1 MTHPKYLLDYDND
14 VWTIDED
21 METDVDPYYNGPDD
35 AYHRFSYIVKRYSPV
50 YELSVGAQIKTPS
63 KNVGDEIEIRP
74 VRGVLYAKVTQVLES
89 STGYTYVISAKVS
102 GEIVE

>member
-1 MTHPKYLLDYDND
+1 MTHPKYLLDNDND
-14 VWTIDED
+14 IWTIDALE
-21 METDVDPYYNGPDD
+21 EANTDPYYNGPDD
-35 AYHRFSYIVKRYSPV
+35 AHERLSYIVKRYNPV
-50 YELSVGAQIKTPS
+50 YELSVGEQIKTPS